1 MWGALIAAGG
11 TLAGQFLSMAS
22 EQERRELEDEALRL
36 YGNIS
41 LPNLEKVIA
50 SRVEGSAAEGI
61 PQDFGNREARNRA
74 LQAIVNEGL
83 SGGNSLESRLAL
95 EESRRATSA
104 QELQGRQAVM
114 QQAQMRGLSGGG
126 PALAAQLQA
135 QQAGADRHSMAGL
148 SAAASAR
155 QRALQSLAQ
164 GGGMAAQ
171 AEGQDFDRAARVAE
185 SRDRIAQFNASQAQ
199 QANLYNAGLAQQ
211 QFSNRMNLT
220 GARYNAM
227 LGRAQQHG
235 RDAQTTQNFWAGA
248 GGGAGAGLDNFLDDK
263 KKKP

>member
-1 MWGALIAAGG
+1 
-11 TLAGQFLSMAS
+11 
-22 EQERRELEDEALRL
+22 
-36 YGNIS
+36 
-41 LPNLEKVIA
+41 
-50 SRVEGSAAEGI
+50 
-61 PQDFGNREARNRA
+61 
-74 LQAIVNEGL
+74 
-83 SGGNSLESRLAL
+83 
-95 EESRRATSA
+95 
-104 QELQGRQAVM
+104 
-114 QQAQMRGLSGGG
+114 
-126 PALAAQLQA
+126 
-135 QQAGADRHSMAGL
+135 MAGL

-211 QFSNRMNLT
+211 QFNNRMSLT

-235 RDAQTTQNFWAGA
+235 RDAEATQDFWERSGGGLGA
-248 GGGAGAGLDNFLDDK
+248 GVDNYLGGK
-263 KKKP
+263 KKRP